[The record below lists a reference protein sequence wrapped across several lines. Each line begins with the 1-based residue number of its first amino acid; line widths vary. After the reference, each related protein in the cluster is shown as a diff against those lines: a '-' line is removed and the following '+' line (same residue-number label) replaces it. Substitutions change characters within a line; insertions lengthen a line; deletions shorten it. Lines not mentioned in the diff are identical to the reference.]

1 MKPIS
6 GLSEYESRA
15 KPAFHPTL
23 IKRTT
28 ARLKKI
34 LTNITIEPAVF
45 LISFSTN
52 MDDVSLSQMT
62 LYKSCENDFP
72 QYNHTTC
79 LNLVQNFE
87 ANRVVQQEVN
97 IKIKDPWEFWISKSQ
112 IA

>member
-1 MKPIS
+1 MKPMG
-6 GLSEYESRA
+6 GLSEYESSA

-34 LTNITIEPAVF
+34 LSNITIEPAVF

-72 QYNHTTC
+72 EYNHTTC

-97 IKIKDPWEFWISKSQ
+97 SRLESPWNFRI
-112 IA
+112 